1 MKRWAGF
8 GCVLAFLLLCGG
20 AWLFLQPF
28 TSTGGEALPYVDWE
42 TTVWVDEDGAEHPL
56 DPLEGQPELP
66 EGAFFRFA
74 LTLPQRGGTITP
86 WYLKQATWI
95 SPCPWTGKPFSAPG
109 P

>member
-8 GCVLAFLLLCGG
+8 GCVLAFLLLCAG

-74 LTLPQRGGTITP
+74 LTLPQRGGRLRLGI
-86 WYLKQATWI
+86 
-95 SPCPWTGKPFSAPG
+95 
-109 P
+109 

>member
-42 TTVWVDEDGAEHPL
+42 TTV
-56 DPLEGQPELP
+56 
-66 EGAFFRFA
+66 
-74 LTLPQRGGTITP
+74 
-86 WYLKQATWI
+86 
-95 SPCPWTGKPFSAPG
+95 
-109 P
+109 

>member
-42 TTVWVDEDGAEHPL
+42 TTVWVDGDGAEHPL

-74 LTLPQRGGTITP
+74 LTLPQRGGRLRLGI
-86 WYLKQATWI
+86 
-95 SPCPWTGKPFSAPG
+95 
-109 P
+109 

>member
-42 TTVWVDEDGAEHPL
+42 TTVWVDGDL
-56 DPLEGQPELP
+56 
-66 EGAFFRFA
+66 
-74 LTLPQRGGTITP
+74 TP
-86 WYLKQATWI
+86 WRANL
-95 SPCPWTGKPFSAPG
+95 SCRRGRFSASP
-109 P
+109 

>member
-42 TTVWVDEDGAEHPL
+42 TAVWVDGDGAEHPL
-56 DPLEGQPELP
+56 DPWR
-66 EGAFFRFA
+66 ASRSCR
-74 LTLPQRGGTITP
+74 RGR
-86 WYLKQATWI
+86 
-95 SPCPWTGKPFSAPG
+95 FSASP
-109 P
+109 